1 MILKDMKDFKYAGND
16 IQKIMYK
23 ENVLWERSGFSD
35 IKELYSISSHGV
47 PAATL
52 IGKYIY
58 IFVIVPDMFRKYKFY
73 KLDTTNDQLSLVEEI
88 NDINNVAYSDGLYA
102 TTSDGVIYLQISD
115 KTNALYSY
123 NNSKWTK
130 LTDIPDNYS
139 SLYNGICSFNNNIHF
154 FNNNNHIVYDI
165 ESNSFNIS
173 DTTPI
178 NFHMENPIVYNNKI
192 HVFGGNIDSSNYK
205 QYRYHY
211 TWDGFGWKFIGEFT
225 KPMVDVIYNGYVNFW
240 SFEPT
245 PVIFKNELYIIDYNI
260 NRGYI
265 TKYIGQNNNMYELV
279 KVNDKNGIFN
289 SSMGG
294 RKVVI
299 STDDAIYIIA
309 KNTNSGNNVNIVKM
323 K

>member
-123 NNSKWTK
+123 NKRA
-130 LTDIPDNYS
+130 PDKGMLSRCQNLS
-139 SLYNGICSFNNNIHF
+139 HCSQH
-154 FNNNNHIVYDI
+154 
-165 ESNSFNIS
+165 
-173 DTTPI
+173 T
-178 NFHMENPIVYNNKI
+178 
-192 HVFGGNIDSSNYK
+192 
-205 QYRYHY
+205 
-211 TWDGFGWKFIGEFT
+211 FIYF
-225 KPMVDVIYNGYVNFW
+225 
-240 SFEPT
+240 
-245 PVIFKNELYIIDYNI
+245 
-260 NRGYI
+260 
-265 TKYIGQNNNMYELV
+265 
-279 KVNDKNGIFN
+279 
-289 SSMGG
+289 
-294 RKVVI
+294 
-299 STDDAIYIIA
+299 
-309 KNTNSGNNVNIVKM
+309 
-323 K
+323 